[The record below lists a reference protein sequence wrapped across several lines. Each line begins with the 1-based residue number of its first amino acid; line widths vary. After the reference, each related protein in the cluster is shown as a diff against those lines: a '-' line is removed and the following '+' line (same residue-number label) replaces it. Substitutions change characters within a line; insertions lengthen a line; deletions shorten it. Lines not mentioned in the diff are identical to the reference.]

1 MEFVLDD
8 VAPVEQLPS
17 VVLLEQPLQLLQ
29 MGQII
34 DFTNIAV
41 VYVVPVIKSSFD
53 FAYQCLLELLV
64 DLFVDIYMVHSHAG
78 LSAVDVLPEHNSL
91 HCALYFGRLIHDHWA
106 LPSQLQNARRQIPGG
121 LNGHKSA
128 SLRRAREA
136 DDVELH
142 LGEGFCHFDPTFD
155 HLVKP

>member
-53 FAYQCLLELLV
+53 FDYQCLLELLV
-64 DLFVDIYMVHSHAG
+64 DL
-78 LSAVDVLPEHNSL
+78 
-91 HCALYFGRLIHDHWA
+91 
-106 LPSQLQNARRQIPGG
+106 
-121 LNGHKSA
+121 LN
-128 SLRRAREA
+128 
-136 DDVELH
+136 VEI
-142 LGEGFCHFDPTFD
+142 
-155 HLVKP
+155 